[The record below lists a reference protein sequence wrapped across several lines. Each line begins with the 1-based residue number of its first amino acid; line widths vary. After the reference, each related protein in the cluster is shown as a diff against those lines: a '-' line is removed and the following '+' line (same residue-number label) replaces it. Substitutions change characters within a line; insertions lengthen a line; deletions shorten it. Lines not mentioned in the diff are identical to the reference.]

1 MTYITDARAEMR
13 KVLDTMPLSAE
24 QKQTLEDHHAG
35 KLIESYRNGQRNPN
49 KPRRRKHNAASAEP
63 AA

>member
-24 QKQTLEDHHAG
+24 QKQTLEDHHAR
-35 KLIESYRNGQRNPN
+35 KVFESYRNGQRAHN
-49 KPRRRKHNAASAEP
+49 KPRQRKHNAASDEP